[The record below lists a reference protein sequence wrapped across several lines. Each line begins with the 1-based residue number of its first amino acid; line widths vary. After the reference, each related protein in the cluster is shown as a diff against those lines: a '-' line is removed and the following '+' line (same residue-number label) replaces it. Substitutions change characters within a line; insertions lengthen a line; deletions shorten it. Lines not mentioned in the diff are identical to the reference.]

1 MVRIQK
7 KASVGPVGGKLNIS
21 DYEVAPWGLTEFWQ
35 GVAQE
40 RVDFP
45 ADGGWVEASE
55 MEALDDFK
63 IIRSTDRLAAY
74 KSRKG
79 TEEGFRGNQ
88 FQITGIAAG
97 NLFLAYSEEAYTLP
111 EVLRST
117 GVEPFGISGLMQGLA
132 APTDDELE
140 SYQESKEA
148 ARPAAKKQPV
158 KRRK

>member
-1 MVRIQK
+1 MVRITK
-7 KASVGPVGGKLNIS
+7 KPSIGPVGGKLNIS

-45 ADGGWVEASE
+45 VDGGWVEASE
-55 MEALDDFK
+55 MEALDDFR
-63 IIRSTDRLAAY
+63 IVRCTDRLAAY

-97 NLFLAYSEEAYTLP
+97 NLFLAYADESNELP

-117 GVEPFGISGLMQGLA
+117 GVEPFGVSGLMQGLA

-140 SYQESKEA
+140 SFHESNA
-148 ARPAAKKQPV
+148 PAAAPPKKQPA

>member
-21 DYEVAPWGLTEFWQ
+21 DYEVAPWALTEFWQ
-35 GVAQE
+35 SVAQE

-45 ADGGWVEASE
+45 DDGGWVEATE
-55 MEALDDFK
+55 MESLEDFK
-63 IIRSTDRLAAY
+63 IIRSTDRLSAY
-74 KSRKG
+74 KARKG
-79 TEEGFRGNQ
+79 TEEGFKGNQ
-88 FQITGIAAG
+88 FQITGIASG
-97 NLFLAYSEEAYTLP
+97 NLFLAYSEEAYELP

-117 GVEPFGISGLMQGLA
+117 GIEPFGVSGLLMGLA
-132 APTDDELE
+132 APSDNELD

-148 ARPAAKKQPV
+148 ARPVSKKAPV